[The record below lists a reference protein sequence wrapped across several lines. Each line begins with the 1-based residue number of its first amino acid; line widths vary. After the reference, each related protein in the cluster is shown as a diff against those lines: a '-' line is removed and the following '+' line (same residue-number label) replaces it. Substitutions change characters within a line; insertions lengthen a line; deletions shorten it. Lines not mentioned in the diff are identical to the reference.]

1 MNIGLF
7 NENFPPIYDGVA
19 LSVVNYANWL
29 MQKGHDVRLITPD
42 APGKDDS
49 AFPYPIHRYFSL
61 PLLGRRPYRWG
72 LPIFDRNIHK
82 AIRHI
87 PFDIIHA
94 HTPFSSGNIALKV
107 AKEHNIP
114 IIATFHSKYRSD
126 IERQTPFKFIADKM
140 VNDIVKFFNQTDEVW
155 IPQASVEATL
165 REYGYHGPVHVMP
178 NGSDFSNLDAQALRT
193 EGRKM
198 LGITDNETVLLYVG
212 QHIWEKNIEL
222 ILRSLSLIKNMPFR
236 FITIGRGYA
245 TIGIKKMA
253 EELGIGNKIQM
264 LGQLSD
270 RQQLQHI
277 YAVSD
282 LFLFPSLYDT
292 FGLVVREAAALN
304 VPSLLVRGSDASSN
318 ITDGING
325 FLSENKPRKFASRI
339 KYLIENP
346 EITKAVG
353 IKASKTLVSTWEEVM
368 DDVIE
373 RYKFVIEEKK
383 RKG

>member
-7 NENFPPIYDGVA
+7 NENFPPIYDGVV
-19 LSVVNYANWL
+19 LSVVNYAHWL
-29 MQKGHDVRLITPD
+29 KQKGHDISLITPD

-61 PLLGRRPYRWG
+61 PLFGRRPYRWG
-72 LPIFDRNIHK
+72 LPVFDRNIHTTVK
-82 AIRHI
+82 HL

-94 HTPFSSGNIALKV
+94 HTPFSSGNIALKT
-107 AKEHNIP
+107 AKERNIP
-114 IIATFHSKYRSD
+114 IVATFHSKYRSD
-126 IERQTPFKFIADKM
+126 IERQAPFKFIVDKM
-140 VNDIVKFFNQTDEVW
+140 VNDIVKFFNQVDEVW

-178 NGSDFSNLDAQALRT
+178 NGSDFSNLDVQPLRT

-198 LGITDNETVLLYVG
+198 LGIKDNEMVLLYVG
-212 QHIWEKNIEL
+212 QHIWEKNLEL
-222 ILRSLSLIKNMPFR
+222 ILRSLSLIKDMPFR
-236 FITIGRGYA
+236 FITVGRGYA
-245 TIGIKKMA
+245 STGIKKMA

-270 RQQLQHI
+270 RQQLKHI
-277 YAVSD
+277 YAASD

-292 FGLVVREAAALN
+292 FGLVVREAAALH
-304 VPSLLVRGSDASSN
+304 VPSLLVKGSDASSS
-318 ITDGING
+318 ITDGANG
-325 FLSENKPRKFASRI
+325 FLSENKPRNFASHI

-346 EITKAVG
+346 DITHNVG
-353 IKASKTLVSTWEEVM
+353 VHASKTLISTWEDVM
-368 DDVIE
+368 DKVIE
-373 RYKFVIEEKK
+373 RYCFIIEEKK